1 LSSNAAILSGNFKS
15 ANLATNLVSS
25 TGVTIGMAEDV
36 GGSIG
41 GAGGSGMGDPPVS
54 TYDMSASS
62 AAVFASNIIG
72 PSFRGSNLGGGG
84 SSSNVVFEP
93 TYFCSNLTVA
103 GVLTATSNVHLTGM
117 LSASNVDVVGKLTA
131 SNIALTGSLKL
142 NGMPLVKVGQSSYQL
157 SEFISSSTV
166 GTESAPIAGGNLVLD
181 TSSTLSAIVEL
192 ASSSEPLGIAL
203 GPSFAASQVGKS
215 GNIVIIERSTTGRAL
230 TLDPRVHFATDYN
243 LTASSFTS
251 TSLDSTTLA
260 SNGIVTTAA
269 PALGGFAVDTIEY
282 CIPKTGF
289 ALGNYYRQFKCMP
302 PMFDEAGLTGTTHAA
317 YTNATAFTL
326 DVAGF
331 LIPTYNQ
338 YYGPLRF
345 SVPSVV
351 GVSISPSSGILTIAK
366 NTAFVGPLVVSIQ
379 GVAGTTMRTLALDVK
394 PWYAPVILDVA
405 PGLPASQN
413 TGTAAYTTPAP
424 TMEHGPDYTGAV
436 TWSHSPVI
444 AGATLD
450 STTGQLTFTQDTVYS
465 GTVTLTAT
473 GPAPSAYTTSAS
485 VILNVVN
492 WVTPSIDPIASQVG
506 TTAAAPT

>member
-25 TGVTIGMAEDV
+25 TGVTIGMAGGIGMTGEDLPAT
-36 GGSIG
+36 IN
-41 GAGGSGMGDPPVS
+41 
-54 TYDMSASS
+54 DMSASTS
-62 AAVFASNIIG
+62 AVFASNVVG
-72 PSFRGSNLGGGG
+72 RAFRGSNLGGC
-84 SSSNVVFEP
+84 NVVFEP
-93 TYFCSNLTVA
+93 TYFSSNLTVA
-103 GVLTATSNVHLTGM
+103 GVLTAASNVYITGM
-117 LSASNVDVVGKLTA
+117 LTASNIDVVGKLTA

-142 NGMPLVKVGQSSYQL
+142 NGMPLVTVGQAHQL

-166 GTESAPIAGGNLVLD
+166 GTESLPIAGGNLVLD

-192 ASSSEPLGIAL
+192 ASSSEPLSIAL

-215 GNIVIIERSTTGRAL
+215 GNIVLIERSTTGRTL

-243 LTASSFTS
+243 LTASGFTNA
-251 TSLDSTTLA
+251 TLDSTTL
-260 SNGIVTTAA
+260 SSSGIGIVTTAA